1 MVYRRHTTP
10 ILRPFRSLSF
20 PYERSNIIYKY
31 QSLYTLKCNPYL
43 RFPKLQ
49 LQAMQKATRGFAPS
63 PPPTP
68 HLRRWGWGYG
78 GMEGKGGQGRNTTPL
93 NHSLRYI
100 NFPSCNLELC
110 NITLHYN
117 RWTTWCAGSGHIFH
131 VKTTFIIRLTYF
143 SPAGRRPTFK
153 YMCEE
158 EEKYIYT
165 RWTTRRGKFGV
176 IYLRVPF
183 P

>member
-1 MVYRRHTTP
+1 MQPLPSLPQIAAASDAESDTWV
-10 ILRPFRSLSF
+10 RPL
-20 PYERSNIIYKY
+20 P
-31 QSLYTLKCNPYL
+31 L
-43 RFPKLQ
+43 
-49 LQAMQKATRGFAPS
+49 S

-78 GMEGKGGQGRNTTPL
+78 GMEERGGAQGRNTTPL

-117 RWTTWCAGSGHIFH
+117 RWTTWRAGSGHIFH

-158 EEKYIYT
+158 EKNTYIQDG
-165 RWTTRRGKFGV
+165 RLAEVSSG
-176 IYLRVPF
+176 
-183 P
+183 